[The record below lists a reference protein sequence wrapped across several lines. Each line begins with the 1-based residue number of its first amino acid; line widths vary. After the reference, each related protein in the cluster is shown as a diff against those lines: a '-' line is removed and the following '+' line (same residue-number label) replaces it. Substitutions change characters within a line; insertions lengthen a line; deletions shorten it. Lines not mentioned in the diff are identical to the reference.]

1 LEERRR
7 TDERAGPET
16 ERFVHHRSCGIPHP
30 LRALARGWGRGV
42 LVVIA
47 LASLLSSATV
57 AATTSATPGAAAA
70 PGVSAT
76 PVRVVE
82 VFVREGCPHCA
93 EAEAFLGMLAKER
106 LDLSIVVRDV
116 GKDAAAMA
124 RLKEL
129 ARAQGRGPAR
139 VPAVYVNGDLIVG
152 YSTAAGTD
160 RTIRHAL
167 DGARP
172 AGAPVLD
179 AGACEAEEGALSCEA
194 PASGAETF
202 AIGVFG
208 FQITLDQVGLPLF
221 TFVMG
226 LLDGFNPCSMWVLL
240 LMISLLAPL
249 NDRPRM
255 LAIAGTFLVVQAI
268 AYFGFLAAWLNLFL
282 TIGLSRASELV
293 IAAVAILA
301 GIVNVKDF
309 FAFGTGPS
317 LSIPE
322 KSKHGIYARM
332 RAILHAENLWGAL
345 VATVILGVLV
355 QFVELLC
362 TSGFPALFTRIL
374 TLHHMEGA
382 QYYGYLLLYLA
393 AYMLDDLMILAIGVI
408 TLSRHRLQEREGRW
422 LKLISGLVMV
432 GLGLYLAWP

>member
-1 LEERRR
+1 VLALLLPAVAVA
-7 TDERAGPET
+7 TTPSGTTPVAPPGLT
-16 ERFVHHRSCGIPHP
+16 STP
-30 LRALARGWGRGV
+30 LRTLE
-42 LVVIA
+42 L
-47 LASLLSSATV
+47 
-57 AATTSATPGAAAA
+57 
-70 PGVSAT
+70 
-76 PVRVVE
+76 
-82 VFVREGCPHCA
+82 FVREGCPHCA
-93 EAEAFLGMLAKER
+93 EAEAFLDGLAKER
-106 LDLSIVVRDV
+106 LDLTIVVRDV
-116 GKDAAAMA
+116 SKDASAMA

-129 ARAQGRGPAR
+129 AGAQSRGPAR
-139 VPAVYVNGDLIVG
+139 VPAVYVGGQLIVG
-152 YSTAAGTD
+152 YSRAAGSD
-160 RTIRHAL
+160 RMIRRALEGAAVGGSVAL
-167 DGARP
+167 DT
-172 AGAPVLD
+172 
-179 AGACEAEEGALSCEA
+179 GACEAEEGALSCEA
-194 PASGAETF
+194 PQAEAEKFSISLLGYT
-202 AIGVFG
+202 V
-208 FQITLDQVGLPLF
+208 TLDQVGLPLF

-301 GIVNVKDF
+301 GVVNVKDF

-322 KSKHGIYARM
+322 KSKPGIYARM

-432 GLGLYLAWP
+432 GLGLYLAIP

>member
-1 LEERRR
+1 MRSDTPARPRR
-7 TDERAGPET
+7 DGRAWSFLGA
-16 ERFVHHRSCGIPHP
+16 I
-30 LRALARGWGRGV
+30 
-42 LVVIA
+42 
-47 LASLLSSATV
+47 
-57 AATTSATPGAAAA
+57 AAAA
-70 PGVSAT
+70 LLLAAPALGLAETGTVPADAPAVT
-76 PVRVVE
+76 RTVVREIE

-93 EAEAFLGMLAKER
+93 EAEAFLDGLAKER

-116 GKDAAAMA
+116 SMDPRAMA
-124 RLKEL
+124 KLKEL
-129 ARAQGRGPAR
+129 AKAQGKGPAR
-139 VPAVYVNGDLIVG
+139 VPATFVGGELIVG
-152 YSTAAGTD
+152 YSKAAGTD
-160 RTIRHAL
+160 RLIRHAL
-167 DGARP
+167 DGAKL

-179 AGACEAEEGALSCEA
+179 TGACEAEEGSLACEA
-194 PASGAETF
+194 PAAQGEREQF
-202 AIGVFG
+202 VIGLLG
-208 FQITLDQVGLPLF
+208 YTISLEQVGLPLF
-221 TFVMG
+221 TFTMG

-282 TIGLSRASELV
+282 TIGLSRASEV
-293 IAAVAILA
+293 AIAAVAILA
-301 GIVNVKDF
+301 GVVNVKDF

-322 KSKHGIYARM
+322 KSKPGIYARM

-345 VATVILGVLV
+345 IATVILGVLV

-382 QYYGYLLLYLA
+382 AYYGYLLLYLA